1 MLRALREMIEG
12 YVFDP
17 SFVDVVLWFPHLS
30 WIEFGASLS
39 AVLCWRWVSDRIEQA
54 VMQRIRRG
62 AAFMLM
68 RLALLLR
75 PRAAQRGAAPGAP
88 KLSNFSSAWAAKDAQ
103 AASPAGQI

>member
-1 MLRALREMIEG
+1 MLRALRETVEG

-30 WIEFGASLS
+30 WFEFGTSLS

-54 VMQRIRRG
+54 AARRVRR
-62 AAFMLM
+62 AAARLLM

-75 PRAAQRGAAPGAP
+75 PRAP
-88 KLSNFSSAWAAKDAQ
+88 LTH
-103 AASPAGQI
+103 